1 MGNEDI
7 TRAAIIETLAAMHA
21 DMCNKGVGYWNSAY
35 AVYARADKTRSVSD
49 AFEYAELGYTELGQT
64 PRRGIRGFDE
74 LIYELGD
81 RKADD
86 ERAVFEFE
94 QSNHFFKEIRELG
107 FRVVIFENYTIGL
120 IANHESGFFGC
131 RYSLLDGF
139 SFDCYIKSTD
149 EEIKKLND
157 NFVGVYDTLNDEELA
172 LGLSRPL

>member
-1 MGNEDI
+1 MRNEDI
-7 TRAAIIETLAAMHA
+7 TGVAIIETLAAMHA
-21 DMCNKGVGYWNSAY
+21 DMCDKGVEYWNSVY

-49 AFEYAELGYTELGQT
+49 AFEYAELGRA
-64 PRRGIRGFDE
+64 PRRDYGALDG
-74 LIYELGD
+74 LMYELRD

-94 QSNHFFKEIRELG
+94 QSNHFFKELRELG

-120 IANHESGFFGC
+120 IAKQEDGFFGC

-139 SFDCYIKSTD
+139 SFDWYIKPTD
-149 EEIKKLND
+149 EEIEKL
-157 NFVGVYDTLNDEELA
+157 T

>member
-1 MGNEDI
+1 MRNEDI
-7 TRAAIIETLAAMHA
+7 TRAAIIETLTAMHA
-21 DMCNKGVGYWNSAY
+21 DMCNKGFEYWNSAY
-35 AVYARADKTRSVSD
+35 KVYARADKTRSVFD
-49 AFEYAELGYTELGQT
+49 AFEYAELGRA
-64 PRRGIRGFDE
+64 PRRDYGALDE

-94 QSNHFFKEIRELG
+94 HSNHFFKELRGLG
-107 FRVVIFENYTIGL
+107 FKVVIFENYTIGL
-120 IANHESGFFGC
+120 IAKQEDGFFAC

-139 SFDCYIKSTD
+139 SFDCYIKPTD

-157 NFVGVYDTLNDEELA
+157 NFVGVYDVLSDEELA